1 MDGRSGQNRAVIV
14 LTIAAATAGLL
25 VGCAARRWLVAGR
38 WRRDGEAQALPRR
51 WEPVGLALAWAVAI
65 PVLHPADIL
74 AFWPAYAVL
83 ACAGVAL
90 ASIDLAVHRLP
101 DVLTLG
107 AVPVVGVLLLF
118 ASALTGQWS
127 RWLDVMWAVAVAA
140 PFLVVV
146 ALGGMGLGDVKLGLL
161 LTFALAWL
169 SLPTALLGLI
179 LGFVVGGV
187 WACVLLVSGRARRGT
202 RFAYG
207 PSMLLGSVASF
218 VVLGNG

>member
-1 MDGRSGQNRAVIV
+1 MIA

-25 VGCAARRWLVAGR
+25 VGFAARRWLVAGR
-38 WRRDGEAQALPRR
+38 WRRDGEAQELPRP
-51 WEPVGLALAWAVAI
+51 WEPIGLALAWAVAVA
-65 PVLHPADIL
+65 VLHPAGLL
-74 AFWPAYAVL
+74 AAWPAYAVL
-83 ACAGVAL
+83 ACVGVTL
-90 ASIDLAVHRLP
+90 ASVDLAVHRLP

-107 AVPVVGVLLLF
+107 SVPVVGSLLLL

-127 RWLDVMWAVAVAA
+127 RWLDVLWAVAVAA

-169 SLPTALLGLI
+169 GLPPALLGLV

-207 PSMLLGSVASF
+207 PSMLLGAVASF
-218 VVLGNG
+218 VAVGNG